1 MLQKPS
7 GDAHLH
13 PGNSKESLMP
23 QRPIRELIHQKRQKG
38 ILLVPAKATVT
49 DAAQMMQKRNI
60 GAVIVVDEHGHLA
73 GIFTERDALFR
84 VLAQARDPAKTR
96 IAQVMTK
103 NPRTVEPDKPVGYA
117 LHMMYEGG
125 FRHVPV
131 VENGRPVGMVAARDA
146 LGPELK
152 EFESD
157 IERREHIG
165 EILG

>member
-1 MLQKPS
+1 
-7 GDAHLH
+7 
-13 PGNSKESLMP
+13 MP
-23 QRPIRELIHQKRQKG
+23 QRPIRELIHQKREKG
-38 ILLVPAKATVT
+38 ILLVPEKTTVS

-60 GAVIVVDEHGHLA
+60 GAAMVVDERGHLA

-84 VLAQARDPAKTR
+84 VLAPARDPAKTR

-103 NPRTVEPDKPVGYA
+103 NPRTVEAEKPVGYA

-131 VENGRPVGMVAARDA
+131 VEHGRPIGMVAARDA

>member
-1 MLQKPS
+1 
-7 GDAHLH
+7 
-13 PGNSKESLMP
+13 MP
-23 QRPIRELIHQKRQKG
+23 QRPIRELIHEKRQKG
-38 ILLVPAKATVT
+38 ILLLSAKTTVT

-60 GAVIVVDEHGHLA
+60 GAVMVVDEHGHLA

-84 VLAQARDPAKTR
+84 VLAPARDPGKTR

-103 NPRTVEPDKPVGYA
+103 NPRTVEADKPVGYA

-131 VENGRPVGMVAARDA
+131 VENGRPIGMVAARDA
-146 LGPELK
+146 LGPELN

-157 IERREHIG
+157 IERR
-165 EILG
+165 